1 MTTFVALKRLGAVL
15 AALAVLSPAVAL
27 AASGAGA
34 PSDPFAGQSFW
45 WVLGLVFAGGLGLNL
60 TPCVYPLIPITISYF
75 GGRSTGRGGLIA
87 DALAYWLG
95 MAIMYA
101 ALGSLVALGG
111 AFLGQALSHPAVIL
125 FLAAVLLFMAASMFG
140 LWELR
145 LPAALNRLAASNR
158 AGVLGALIMGLTL
171 GLLAAPCVGPFV
183 VGLMAH
189 VAREASVGY
198 GLLVFFILAA
208 GLGLPLAVLAAF
220 SGSIQRMPGAGE
232 WMIWV
237 RKFFGLV
244 LVIMAVNIAEPLLGA
259 GLARWFMI
267 LTGLVG
273 GIYLGFMEKSGKGGF
288 VSFKRVAGIIILA
301 AAASFWWFWTPG
313 GAPDKTQWVHFTP
326 QVLQEAQAQKK
337 PVALFFTADW
347 CNPCK
352 QLKSQTL
359 PQPEVQKLLAH
370 FVPVKADFTSDPG
383 PAAQNLMRQ
392 HRVQGVPTI
401 IFLDGQ
407 GNEIGESRVVG
418 FVPPERF
425 LPLIKMAVA
434 RTPATPGK

>member
-1 MTTFVALKRLGAVL
+1 MTTHASLKRLGAAL
-15 AALAVLSPAVAL
+15 AALAVFCPAAAL
-27 AASGAGA
+27 AAGAA
-34 PSDPFAGQSFW
+34 AASDPFAGQSFW
-45 WVLGLVFAGGLGLNL
+45 WVLGLVFVGGLGLNL
-60 TPCVYPLIPITISYF
+60 TPCVYPLIPITIGYF

-111 AFLGQALSHPAVIL
+111 AFLGEALSHPAVIL
-125 FLAAVLLFMAASMFG
+125 FLAAVLLLMAASMFG

-145 LPAALNRLAASNR
+145 LPASLNRLAASNR
-158 AGVLGALIMGLTL
+158 AGILGALIMGLTL

-189 VAREASVGY
+189 VAREGSVPY

-220 SGSIQRMPGAGE
+220 SSSIQRLPGAGE

-259 GLARWFMI
+259 ALARWLMI
-267 LTGLVG
+267 IIGLAG

-288 VSFKRVAGIIILA
+288 VSFKRVIGIIILA

-313 GAPDKTQWVHFTP
+313 GAPDKTAWVHFSP

-352 QLKSQTL
+352 KLKSETL
-359 PQPEVQKLLAH
+359 PLPEVQELLSH

-383 PAAQNLMRQ
+383 PDAQNLMRQ
-392 HRVQGVPTI
+392 YRVRGVPTI

-407 GNEIGESRVVG
+407 GNEITESRVVG

-425 LPLIKMAVA
+425 LPLLKMAVA
-434 RTPATPGK
+434 RTSAPSGS

>member
-1 MTTFVALKRLGAVL
+1 MAVITVVCPT
-15 AALAVLSPAVAL
+15 AALAAGT
-27 AASGAGA
+27 AAAA
-34 PSDPFAGQSFW
+34 DPFAGQSFW
-45 WVLGLVFAGGLGLNL
+45 WVLVLVFAGGLGLNL

-75 GGRSTGRGGLIA
+75 GGRSSSRGGLIA

-145 LPAALNRLAASNR
+145 LPASLNRLASSNR
-158 AGVLGALIMGLTL
+158 TGVLGALIMGLTL

-189 VAREASVGY
+189 VAKEASVGY
-198 GLLVFFILAA
+198 GLLVFFVLAA

-220 SGSIQRMPGAGE
+220 SGSIQSLPGAGE

-244 LVIMAVNIAEPLLGA
+244 LIIMAVNIAEPLLGA
-259 GLARWFMI
+259 GLARWLMI
-267 LTGLVG
+267 LVGLVG
-273 GIYLGFMEKSGKGGF
+273 GIYLGFMEKSGKGAF
-288 VSFKRVAGIIILA
+288 VKFKHVAGIVILA
-301 AAASFWWFWTPG
+301 TAAAFWWFWAPG
-313 GAPDKTQWVHFTP
+313 GGGQDKTAWVHFSP
-326 QVLQEAQAQKK
+326 QVLEEAKASNK
-337 PVALFFTADW
+337 PVVVFFTADW

-352 QLKSQTL
+352 QLKSETL
-359 PQPEVQKLLAH
+359 PRPEVQELLKH
-370 FVPVKADFTSDPG
+370 FVPVKADVTKAPG
-383 PAAQNLMRQ
+383 PEAQSFMRQ
-392 HRVQGVPTI
+392 YRVRGVPTM
-401 IFLDGQ
+401 IFMDGRGQ
-407 GNEIGESRVVG
+407 EITESRVVG
-418 FVPPERF
+418 FLPPNRF

-434 RTPATPGK
+434 RTSTASGK